1 MNSVPFMFKRVFSS
15 NSLLNTYEESEEKK
29 AFSSWSYSEVLYL
42 HRLHV
47 FSLLKFYGDLSCHS
61 ISTGTLA
68 IHTVLNSL

>member
-1 MNSVPFMFKRVFSS
+1 MKKVKK
-15 NSLLNTYEESEEKK
+15 KK

-68 IHTVLNSL
+68 IHTVPLKLFVGLALNIKSRYKYYLS